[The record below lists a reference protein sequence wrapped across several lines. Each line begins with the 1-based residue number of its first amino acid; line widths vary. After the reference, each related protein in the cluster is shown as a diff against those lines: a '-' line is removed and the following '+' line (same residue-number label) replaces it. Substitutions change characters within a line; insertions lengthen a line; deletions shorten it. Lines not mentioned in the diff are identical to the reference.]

1 MPSLSLQ
8 KWFAERAVALDD
20 LENAHRSVRGSGPG
34 ARAATQQI
42 NQAYAVLLSAQ
53 FQGFCRDLHSECADL
68 SVSPVADPDLRVMLR
83 DNLLFGR
90 KIDRSNPNP
99 GNLGSDFNRFGL
111 GFWPLV
117 EIHRPQNPTR
127 KAALEEL
134 NDWRNAIAHQDFPS
148 ALLKAGRPNL
158 TLAQVQTWRKA
169 CDGLARSF
177 DEVLRGHL
185 QTLTG
190 AVPW

>member
-34 ARAATQQI
+34 ARAAMQQV

-53 FQGFCRDLHSECADL
+53 FQGACRDLHSECADL
-68 SVSPVADPDLRVMLR
+68 FVAPVADSALRDMLR
-83 DNLLFGR
+83 DNLVFGR
-90 KIDRSNPNP
+90 KIDRGNPSP

-111 GFWPLV
+111 LFWARV
-117 EIHRPQNPTR
+117 EVHRAQNPAR

-134 NDWRNAIAHQDFPS
+134 NAWRNAIAHQDFP
-148 ALLKAGRPNL
+148 APMVKAGRPNL
-158 TLAQVQTWRKA
+158 TLAQVQAWRRA

-177 DEVLRGHL
+177 EDVMGDHL